1 MATNMSSYD
10 RLGCKLLAIF
20 KPDSITDKSI
30 YRIGKIVMPYKSKK
44 QEFIYAVHEVIRKE
58 EAKQKEQKEQSKQL
72 KLIA

>member
-1 MATNMSSYD
+1 MNDYD

-30 YRIGKIVMPYKSKK
+30 YRIGKIVMPFKTKEK
-44 QEFIYAVHEVIRKE
+44 EFIWAVHEVIRKE
-58 EAKQKEQKEQSKQL
+58 EAKRKEQSAQL